1 MENINE
7 FVELKS
13 QKLNV
18 TDFIEKNSIN
28 EDELVKNAMK
38 QIFDLEKQKREIDVE
53 IRDIKTKLSKDGIN
67 ITEFNRV
74 LSTLKNELKMSIDS
88 LSANIS
94 MYNSIVSDKELLQN
108 LKDQI
113 ND

>member
-28 EDELVKNAMK
+28 EDELVKNAIK

>member
-1 MENINE
+1 MENIDE
-7 FVELKS
+7 FIELKS

>member
-94 MYNSIVSDKELLQN
+94 MYNSIVSDKKLLQN

>member
-53 IRDIKTKLSKDGIN
+53 IRDIKAKLSKDGIN